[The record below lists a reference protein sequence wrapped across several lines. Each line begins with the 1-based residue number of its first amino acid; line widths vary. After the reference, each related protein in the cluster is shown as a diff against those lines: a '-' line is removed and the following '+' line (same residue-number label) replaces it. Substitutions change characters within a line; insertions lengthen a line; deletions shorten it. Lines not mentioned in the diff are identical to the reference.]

1 MVDASIPSL
10 CVDCKTQQLFCL
22 WLIFNA
28 NEPQRQGSHYDYEVL
43 YNGEAEAGL
52 LQTIDQCILYI

>member
-10 CVDCKTQQLFCL
+10 CVDYKTQQLFCL

-43 YNGEAEAGL
+43 YNGSDNTVL
-52 LQTIDQCILYI
+52 HII

>member
-1 MVDASIPSL
+1 MLPFPA
-10 CVDCKTQQLFCL
+10 CVWITSYKTQQLFCL

-52 LQTIDQCILYI
+52 LHTIDQCISDI